1 MMNFL
6 IASGIW
12 LVADL
17 RSGKTLKVTNSYLLT
32 WGDGGAIFFGE
43 KLPKAIM
50 SDSYDKA
57 GKELFLKTRSWWA
70 PFVFGYLFS
79 LVLKCVTFTLQN
91 VNFGGNC
98 QNLDLIL
105 MLPSMPADNF

>member
-1 MMNFL
+1 
-6 IASGIW
+6 
-12 LVADL
+12 
-17 RSGKTLKVTNSYLLT
+17 
-32 WGDGGAIFFGE
+32 
-43 KLPKAIM
+43 M

-57 GKELFLKTRSWWA
+57 GEHL
-70 PFVFGYLFS
+70 FVFGYLFS

-98 QNLDLIL
+98 QNLDLVL